1 MPELVLSLEAIHSE
15 SRYVVHGGEGLIS
28 EHKTATDAVQSLIL
42 RSEDWVST
50 DARVY
55 RRGHDCWLPL

>member
-1 MPELVLSLEAIHSE
+1 MTQTVLSLEAINSE

-28 EHKTATDAVQSLIL
+28 EHKTATDAVQSLLL
-42 RSEDWVST
+42 RSEDSVST

-55 RRGHDCWLPL
+55 RRGYDCWLPL